1 LTIVTNWPFFRYKEK
16 GPLFWSM
23 KGCEMRMWRSAFV
36 FLALALI
43 PAPVLAQIIDTEA
56 DYAVIM
62 DHETGDILWSKDGD
76 TPMIPAS
83 MTKMMTAY
91 FVFDLI
97 SQGEI
102 TLDTEMV
109 VSEDAWRRGGF
120 PSGTSTMGLRPNERP
135 TVRELL
141 QGMIVMSGNDAC
153 IVLAQGIAGSEAAFA
168 RQMTDRA
175 QELGLTSVN
184 FVNTTGL
191 EGEGHVVSAADLARL
206 AKLIIDD
213 YPEYYSWYS
222 QAAYTWGEYTQA
234 NRNPLLGTM
243 DGADGLKT
251 GHLDISGYGLTA
263 SAIRNG
269 KRRTIVINGLP
280 SKQARAR
287 EAERLMRMAFSAFE
301 TRTISADNQRLA
313 ELDVWMGEVRKVG
326 VKLGESREVTAHK
339 RSFVRGTSEI
349 VHDRLI
355 EAPINEGDQIA
366 TLIVTIEGQDP
377 IELPL
382 LATESVPRLGF
393 MGRAIEGLSRML
405 EVGA

>member
-1 LTIVTNWPFFRYKEK
+1 
-16 GPLFWSM
+16 
-23 KGCEMRMWRSAFV
+23 MRMWRSAIV
-36 FLALALI
+36 FLVLALV
-43 PAPVLAQIIDTEA
+43 PAPILAQIIDTEA

-62 DHETGDILWSKDGD
+62 DHETGDILWSKDGE

-135 TVRELL
+135 TVHELL

-213 YPEYYSWYS
+213 YPEYYGWYS
-222 QAAYTWGEYTQA
+222 QDAYTWGEYTQA

-263 SAIRNG
+263 SAVRDG

-301 TRTISADNQRLA
+301 TRSISADNQRLA
-313 ELDVWMGEVRKVG
+313 ELDVWMGEARKVG
-326 VKLGESREVTAHK
+326 VKLGESRDVTAHK
-339 RSFVRGTSEI
+339 RAFVRGTSEI

-405 EVGA
+405 EGGA

>member
-1 LTIVTNWPFFRYKEK
+1 
-16 GPLFWSM
+16 
-23 KGCEMRMWRSAFV
+23 MRIWQSAFM
-36 FLALALI
+36 FLVLAVV
-43 PAPVLAQIIDTEA
+43 PMPVLAQIIDTEA

-62 DHETGDILWSKDGD
+62 DHESGDILWSKAGD

-97 SQGEI
+97 SEGEI
-102 TLDTEMV
+102 TLDTQMV

-153 IVLAQGIAGSEAAFA
+153 IVLAQGIAGSEEAFA
-168 RQMTDRA
+168 RQMTERA
-175 QELGLTSVN
+175 HELGLSTVN

-206 AKLIIDD
+206 ARLIIED
-213 YPEYYSWYS
+213 YPEYYGWYS
-222 QAAYTWGEYTQA
+222 QESYTWGEYTQA

-263 SAIRNG
+263 SAVRDG
-269 KRRTIVINGLP
+269 KRRTIVINGVP

-301 TRTISADNQRLA
+301 TRTITADNQRLA
-313 ELDVWMGEVRKVG
+313 ELDVWMGEARSVG
-326 VKLGESREVTAHK
+326 VKLAESREVTAHK

-355 EAPINEGDQIA
+355 EAPIAEGDQIA

-382 LATESVPRLGF
+382 LATESVARLGF

-405 EVGA
+405 EGGA

>member
-1 LTIVTNWPFFRYKEK
+1 
-16 GPLFWSM
+16 M
-23 KGCEMRMWRSAFV
+23 
-36 FLALALI
+36 FLVLAVV
-43 PAPVLAQIIDTEA
+43 PMPVLAQIIDTEA

-62 DHETGDILWSKDGD
+62 DHESGDILWSKAGD

-97 SQGEI
+97 SEGEI
-102 TLDTEMV
+102 TLDTQMV

-153 IVLAQGIAGSEAAFA
+153 IVLAQGIAGSEEAFA
-168 RQMTDRA
+168 RQMTERA
-175 QELGLTSVN
+175 HELGLSTVN

-206 AKLIIDD
+206 ARLIIED
-213 YPEYYSWYS
+213 YPEYYGWYS
-222 QAAYTWGEYTQA
+222 QESYTWGEYTQA

-263 SAIRNG
+263 SAVRDG
-269 KRRTIVINGLP
+269 KRRTIVINGVP

-301 TRTISADNQRLA
+301 TRTITADNQRLA
-313 ELDVWMGEVRKVG
+313 ELDVWMGEARSVG
-326 VKLGESREVTAHK
+326 VKLAESREVTAHK

-355 EAPINEGDQIA
+355 EAPIAEGDQIA

-382 LATESVPRLGF
+382 LATESVARLGF

-405 EVGA
+405 EGGA

>member
-1 LTIVTNWPFFRYKEK
+1 
-16 GPLFWSM
+16 
-23 KGCEMRMWRSAFV
+23 MWRSAFV

-56 DYAVIM
+56 DYAVIL
-62 DHETGDILWSKDGD
+62 DHETGDILWSKDGE

-405 EVGA
+405 EGGA

>member
-1 LTIVTNWPFFRYKEK
+1 
-16 GPLFWSM
+16 
-23 KGCEMRMWRSAFV
+23 MWRSAFV

-62 DHETGDILWSKDGD
+62 DHETGEILWSKDGE

-382 LATESVPRLGF
+382 LATESVSRLGF
-393 MGRAIEGLSRML
+393 MGRAVEGLSRML
-405 EVGA
+405 EGGA

>member
-1 LTIVTNWPFFRYKEK
+1 
-16 GPLFWSM
+16 
-23 KGCEMRMWRSAFV
+23 
-36 FLALALI
+36 
-43 PAPVLAQIIDTEA
+43 
-56 DYAVIM
+56 M
-62 DHETGDILWSKDGD
+62 DHETGDILWSKDGE

-135 TVRELL
+135 TVHELL

-213 YPEYYSWYS
+213 YPEYYGWYS
-222 QAAYTWGEYTQA
+222 QDAYTWGEYTQA

-263 SAIRNG
+263 SAVRDG

-301 TRTISADNQRLA
+301 TRSISADNQRLA
-313 ELDVWMGEVRKVG
+313 ELDVWMGEARKVG
-326 VKLGESREVTAHK
+326 VKLGESRDVTAHK
-339 RSFVRGTSEI
+339 RAFVRGTSEI

-405 EVGA
+405 EGGA